1 MVVFGPARRRLRAL
15 ESAARRLGAGDLS
28 ARAPGGGGDEIGA
41 VANAFNQMA
50 DDLAARADALAA
62 SDRARRQLLAD
73 VSHELTTP
81 VTAMRGYLETLT
93 MPELA
98 LDEPTRARYLT
109 IIGDETA
116 RLERMIGDLLDLA
129 RLEGGGGALK
139 RETVKVADLFAR
151 VQARHERASAQAGVA
166 HPIATIAPGAE
177 TVVGDRDRLEQ
188 ALQNL
193 AANALRYAP
202 AGSAI
207 ELSARPAGARRRAR
221 GRRCRNRNRARSP
234 AARVRPVLQG
244 GGVTRAGG
252 RRPAPLTTVRARAGR
267 AAAVWDCRL

>member
-1 MVVFGPARRRLRAL
+1 
-15 ESAARRLGAGDLS
+15 
-28 ARAPGGGGDEIGA
+28 
-41 VANAFNQMA
+41 
-50 DDLAARADALAA
+50 
-62 SDRARRQLLAD
+62 

-129 RLEGGGGALK
+129 RLEGGGGELK

-151 VQARHERASAQAGVA
+151 VQARHEGASARAGVA
-166 HPIATIAPGAE
+166 IHAAIAPGAE

-207 ELSARPAGARRRAR
+207 ELRARPEEHAVALAVEDAGAGITPDHLPRVFDRFYKAEASRAQAATP
-221 GRRCRNRNRARSP
+221 GSP
-234 AARVRPVLQG
+234 NDGQG
-244 GGVTRAGG
+244 AGG
-252 RRPAPLTTVRARAGR
+252 PGGSGLGLSIVKAIVERHGGRVGVESRPGRTVFELVLPAEPQAT
-267 AAAVWDCRL
+267 